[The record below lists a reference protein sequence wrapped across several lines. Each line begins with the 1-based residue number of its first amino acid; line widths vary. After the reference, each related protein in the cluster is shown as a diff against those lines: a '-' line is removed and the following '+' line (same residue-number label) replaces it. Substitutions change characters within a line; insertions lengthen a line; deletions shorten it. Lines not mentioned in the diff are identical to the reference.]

1 MKKYLFII
9 GFLLS
14 GALFSQTNS
23 GITYQA
29 VIYNPGGEELP
40 GADNMYAPLTEHPV
54 CLRFNFIDSSNG
66 LEYQE
71 VIQVTTDVF
80 GMVNV
85 IIGNEVQTGGYA
97 QGFDGILWDGTTK
110 FLMVEVDSKTPCDE
124 YTQISNQPFT
134 YVPFAYYSANP
145 GNPGPA
151 GPAGPAGAAGAAGA
165 DGADGVDGATGP
177 AGPTGPTGPAGST
190 GPIGPQGETGPTGP
204 QGPEGDSGGE
214 GTTGLNSLLATSD
227 EPAGANC
234 ENGGT
239 KIEVGLDANSN
250 GTLDTDEVDASQT
263 QYICDGVDGEDGED
277 GSGDGSGF
285 LTCNESELLA
295 KFTIHDSG
303 NNEVYIETSDTGNYY
318 YDPSQDENYDQYI
331 IGGVGQASEKT
342 IEIDDVNSNKI
353 VINGYNGHGKI
364 SNFGID
370 IKLYDSGNNL
380 INVNYKKTSMY
391 WRGASVAGSSAEA
404 NGGSFNSFPEDDAT
418 FVSEILRP
426 TPVISYFNSNNYTGL
441 LGSTYGENNS
451 IPNGNYF
458 YEFEINSDTTI
469 NKITITY
476 DAGVV
481 ASSDLYTGI
490 YKFNCSST
498 TSTGG
503 SSSDGSGDGSG
514 CDYKTVSVVEA
525 PEDALY
531 ISGNNT
537 GLSNAALWGT
547 QLAID
552 GYQAWNTD
560 VGSNIQYENYPN
572 GNYEGQPLIKEYTG
586 INSSELVFQFMNSVG
601 DWGPNTLVGIRAYD
615 SNNNLVPF
623 YYEHEFFGYDYYQG
637 ISSYTQELNEGKLFG
652 NSEGNFQWAPYRF
665 HSGIKDKAHTRLK
678 IVSGVEIER
687 IEVEFNKFD
696 QSISNTGDGAA
707 IFHGQL
713 FIWKF
718 DCADGSD
725 TSSGSSGTTQV
736 NSASCDVK
744 LPQRVLGWTTDDVS
758 LNLNYSI
765 SYEPTYNDNT
775 PTDWAAEA
783 GNYGAGFAV
792 GLQNAGPSYTA
803 WPSTTAESVIFTKTG
818 LNTKE
823 VKIEYTII
831 DGAINY
837 SVRCYNNQGELIN
850 VYAEQRHTSN
860 VYLIGGFVDTRRYSD
875 YISSTE
881 ISSQK
886 VSTDRIH
893 SNNFTQGKVYSDLN
907 IFSNQLIDKIEIQ
920 IDVADNGIT
929 VDGSG
934 RVDFKVW
941 EFSCVDN

>member
-14 GALFSQTNS
+14 GVLFSQTNS

-54 CLRFNFIDSSNG
+54 CLRFNFIDGSNG

-80 GMVNV
+80 GMINV
-85 IIGNEVQTGGYA
+85 IIGNDVQTGGYA
-97 QGFDGILWDGTTK
+97 QGFDGILWDGSAK
-110 FLMVEVDSKTPCDE
+110 NLMVEVDIKTPCDE

-134 YVPFAYYSANP
+134 YIPFAYYSANP

-151 GPAGPAGAAGAAGA
+151 GPAGPDGA
-165 DGADGVDGATGP
+165 DGAAGP
-177 AGPTGPTGPAGST
+177 AGPTGPAGST

-204 QGPEGDSGGE
+204 QGPSGDSGGE
-214 GTTGLNSLLATSD
+214 GTTGLNSLVTTSD

-234 ENGGT
+234 ENGGI

-263 QYICDGVDGEDGED
+263 QYICDGDDGEDGED
-277 GSGDGSGF
+277 GSGDGSGSGGNCF
-285 LTCNESELLA
+285 SIKDVQSESYTLNDPDFDADTYYGVEYEFTNLNSQKFDFIHDPTAGYFSELRVTMKFYDQNNNLVNVSTSQEKYRDKRRSANGASIDYTDAYFSYYNGSEFVYTLSYGFSNEYQYFYDAKTTILSETTISKITVNVETSGSYSSNQNDIQQGNIHLYEYECSGSGSGSGSGDSSVSGILTCNEAEMIASYSIQQTGDNSQIRME
-295 KFTIHDSG
+295 S
-303 NNEVYIETSDTGNYY
+303 SDVGYYLPVLPNY
-318 YDPSQDENYDQYI
+318 NADQYI
-331 IGGVGQASEKT
+331 IGGPGTADQKT
-342 IEIDDVNSNKI
+342 IEIDNISSNKI
-353 VINGYNGHGKI
+353 VIAGSGGTTRTK
-364 SNFGID
+364 ID
-370 IKLYDSGNNL
+370 IKCFDSSGNLMEVNIKKL
-380 INVNYKKTSMY
+380 QLLDGRHYSNEISGTVGSGEDLAIASHAINYFKT
-391 WRGASVAGSSAEA
+391 
-404 NGGSFNSFPEDDAT
+404 
-418 FVSEILRP
+418 
-426 TPVISYFNSNNYTGL
+426 NNYVSDYGAYGSLTGNAL
-441 LGSTYGENNS
+441 VLQY
-451 IPNGNYF
+451 
-458 YEFEINSDTTI
+458 EINSPQSID
-469 NKITITY
+469 KISITY
-476 DAGVV
+476 FPHTPIGSTNVPMT
-481 ASSDLYTGI
+481 SYFSI
-490 YKFNCSST
+490 SKFNCSST
-498 TSTGG
+498 
-503 SSSDGSGDGSG
+503 
-514 CDYKTVSVVEA
+514 
-525 PEDALY
+525 DA
-531 ISGNNT
+531 G
-537 GLSNAALWGT
+537 
-547 QLAID
+547 
-552 GYQAWNTD
+552 
-560 VGSNIQYENYPN
+560 
-572 GNYEGQPLIKEYTG
+572 
-586 INSSELVFQFMNSVG
+586 
-601 DWGPNTLVGIRAYD
+601 
-615 SNNNLVPF
+615 
-623 YYEHEFFGYDYYQG
+623 
-637 ISSYTQELNEGKLFG
+637 
-652 NSEGNFQWAPYRF
+652 
-665 HSGIKDKAHTRLK
+665 
-678 IVSGVEIER
+678 
-687 IEVEFNKFD
+687 
-696 QSISNTGDGAA
+696 
-707 IFHGQL
+707 
-713 FIWKF
+713 
-718 DCADGSD
+718 
-725 TSSGSSGTTQV
+725 SGSSGTTQV

-929 VDGSG
+929 LDGSG